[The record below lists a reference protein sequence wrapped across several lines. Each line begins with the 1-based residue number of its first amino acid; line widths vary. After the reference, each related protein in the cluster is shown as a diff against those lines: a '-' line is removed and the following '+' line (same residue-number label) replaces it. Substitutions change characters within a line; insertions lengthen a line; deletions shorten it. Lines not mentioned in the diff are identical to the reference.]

1 MQHDASFKQGD
12 EVIRATLE
20 KMAAEKEL
28 SYHSIDL
35 QESHPGIFVYSL
47 RGTSKL
53 IALREREIR
62 YAAEPETLAR
72 FVTPRLHAI
81 FEDLWWEKALVL
93 MGVRNEG
100 NAS

>member
-62 YAAEPETLAR
+62 YAAEPETLPWETR
-72 FVTPRLHAI
+72 KSRLPPSDR
-81 FEDLWWEKALVL
+81 ESRPPL
-93 MGVRNEG
+93 
-100 NAS
+100 